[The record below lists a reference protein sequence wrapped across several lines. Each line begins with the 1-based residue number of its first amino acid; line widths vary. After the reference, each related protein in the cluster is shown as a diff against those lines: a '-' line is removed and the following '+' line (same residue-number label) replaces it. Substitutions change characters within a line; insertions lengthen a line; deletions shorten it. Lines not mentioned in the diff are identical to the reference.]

1 MGGSISKQQRQQIA
15 TYRARFILGESNLN
29 LMNDQD
35 LQENEVKCRNVTEN
49 YNLDKKK
56 ILQEILQ
63 KVESEPDN
71 IIDNN
76 GILLC
81 NSEKIIEILQSH
93 LVKSPKYIEEEL
105 LKSIKV
111 QESSNQELNKQKDE
125 LTREQESRSQ
135 EQLNIQQES
144 RSQEQLNIQQENRPQ
159 EQLNRQQ
166 ESRPQEQLNR
176 PQESRPQEQLNRPQE
191 SRPQEQLNRPQE
203 NRSQENRQQL
213 NRQQES
219 RPQSNQSKSFNKAF
233 GGSIKRNSNKKSVK
247 LYY

>member
-15 TYRARFILGESNLN
+15 TYRARFIFGETNLN

-35 LQENEVKCRNVTEN
+35 LHENEIKCRNVTEN

-63 KVESEPDN
+63 KVESEPEN

-81 NSEKIIEILQSH
+81 NSEKIIEILKSH

-105 LKSIKV
+105 LKSINV
-111 QESSNQELNKQKDE
+111 EETSN
-125 LTREQESRSQ
+125 
-135 EQLNIQQES
+135 EQLNKTQEV
-144 RSQEQLNIQQENRPQ
+144 RPLEVRPQ
-159 EQLNRQQ
+159 EV
-166 ESRPQEQLNR
+166 RPQEVRPLEVR
-176 PQESRPQEQLNRPQE
+176 PQEVRPQEVRPQE
-191 SRPQEQLNRPQE
+191 V
-203 NRSQENRQQL
+203 
-213 NRQQES
+213 
-219 RPQSNQSKSFNKAF
+219 RPQSNPTKSLNKAF
-233 GGSIKRNSNKKSVK
+233 GGSINRNSKKKKSVK

>member
-15 TYRARFILGESNLN
+15 TYRARFIFGESNLN

-105 LKSIKV
+105 LKSINV
-111 QESSNQELNKQKDE
+111 QESSNQQLNKPQDE
-125 LTREQESRSQ
+125 LTRE
-135 EQLNIQQES
+135 
-144 RSQEQLNIQQENRPQ
+144 QENRPQ
-159 EQLNRQQ
+159 EQLNRQPEIRQ
-166 ESRPQEQLNR
+166 P
-176 PQESRPQEQLNRPQE
+176 
-191 SRPQEQLNRPQE
+191 E
-203 NRSQENRQQL
+203 NRQPENRQQEIRQPEIRQQENRQPENRQQENRQQENRQQEQL
-213 NRQQES
+213 NRQQENRQPENRQQEN
-219 RPQSNQSKSFNKAF
+219 RPQSNPTKSLNKAF
-233 GGSIKRNSNKKSVK
+233 GGSINRNSKKKSVK

>member
-15 TYRARFILGESNLN
+15 TYRARFIFGESNLN

-105 LKSIKV
+105 LKSINV
-111 QESSNQELNKQKDE
+111 QESSNQQLNKPQDE
-125 LTREQESRSQ
+125 LTR
-135 EQLNIQQES
+135 
-144 RSQEQLNIQQENRPQ
+144 QQENRPQ
-159 EQLNRQQ
+159 EQLNRQPENRQPENRQPENRQQ
-166 ESRPQEQLNR
+166 EIRQPENRQQEQLNR
-176 PQESRPQEQLNRPQE
+176 QPEIRQQE
-191 SRPQEQLNRPQE
+191 
-203 NRSQENRQQL
+203 QL
-213 NRQQES
+213 NRQQENRQPENRQPEN
-219 RPQSNQSKSFNKAF
+219 RPQSNPTKSLNKAF
-233 GGSIKRNSNKKSVK
+233 GGSINRNSKKKSVK